1 MPDLTCSSAVDVF
14 MQAAD
19 KAAMRAALD
28 LGSSNSPTFAGLTLS
43 AGTLTA
49 STPFTFSQTW
59 NNAAVAFSGL
69 VVDCTNTASEA
80 SSYPLQVQIN
90 GNSIFRV
97 RKDAAN
103 STWEFRAYDVMQ
115 INGFQKAFSARA
127 DIGVFGFPT
136 TMSLCWGADVGNG
149 NHDLA
154 LRRGAAATLQL
165 GENHATTPTAQTIR
179 AHGVTTGIGA
189 DLRLQGGNGGSAK
202 GCVVLDGYYRQAFDD
217 TGYPSYQ
224 KIIDTLVYHG
234 LMYVESPASFTA
246 SAVSS
251 TDIGL
256 TWTDSSKYSG
266 TYRIESSTD
275 NTNWSPLD
283 VVNAGV
289 QSSSQSGLTGGTQY
303 FYRVRLEM
311 TEFIYSD
318 WATSSTMTL

>member
-165 GENHATTPTAQTIR
+165 GEDHATSPINQTIK
-179 AHGVTTGIGA
+179 APNSTGAGVGA
-189 DLRLQGGNGGSAK
+189 DLTLQGGTGSGGNGSVRIGTHSAI
-202 GCVVLDGYYRQAFDD
+202 GGETV
-217 TGYPSYQ
+217 TGFITI
-224 KIIDTLVYHG
+224 KD
-234 LMYVESPASFTA
+234 E
-246 SAVSS
+246 
-251 TDIGL
+251 
-256 TWTDSSKYSG
+256 
-266 TYRIESSTD
+266 
-275 NTNWSPLD
+275 
-283 VVNAGV
+283 
-289 QSSSQSGLTGGTQY
+289 GGT
-303 FYRVRLEM
+303 VRKLAVV
-311 TEFIYSD
+311 S
-318 WATSSTMTL
+318 